1 MCQKRLRPRRGAA
14 HDKHRLKVFWL
25 DDSDSALLRLSH
37 SFSSLSGGTAGNFSP
52 LSTWSMFSPANDH
65 AKLGAE
71 RRNQAT
77 EAHLMTSPEP
87 PISDRVLP
95 LISDRVFM
103 KRTVEAAIRIGLIA
117 GLILWCFIIARPFL
131 IPIVWGAIIAV
142 AIFHGYERLRT
153 ALGGRRVTAAVLV
166 SFLMLV
172 LLVLPSVLLGDS
184 LVSGARNVVNS
195 FQSGELYIPPP
206 PGSVASWPL
215 IGEPIAKAW
224 TLASQN
230 LEEALRQASPLLKG
244 FGAWLLSAAAGAGLA
259 LLQFVLAILIA
270 GAFLANSGTA
280 GRMIRA
286 VAKRLV
292 GERGLE
298 FVVVAEKTVRSVAS
312 GILGVALIQALLAGL
327 GFLVAGVPAAGLLT
341 LVCLVFGVIQ
351 LGVVIVLV
359 PVVIYLF
366 STADTVTAVGF
377 LIWAI
382 LVAPVDNILKPIL
395 LGRGVDVPMLIIFV
409 GAIGGFLN
417 AGIIGLF
424 IGAVVLA
431 LGYKLF
437 LAWLAQGS
445 TSDIARETGD
455 RAPGD

>member
-1 MCQKRLRPRRGAA
+1 M
-14 HDKHRLKVFWL
+14 
-25 DDSDSALLRLSH
+25 
-37 SFSSLSGGTAGNFSP
+37 
-52 LSTWSMFSPANDH
+52 
-65 AKLGAE
+65 
-71 RRNQAT
+71 
-77 EAHLMTSPEP
+77 
-87 PISDRVLP
+87 SDRIFLN
-95 LISDRVFM
+95 RA
-103 KRTVEAAIRIGLIA
+103 VEAAIRIGMIA
-117 GLILWCFIIARPFL
+117 GLIVWCFMIARPFL
-131 IPIVWGAIIAV
+131 VPIVWGAIIAV
-142 AIFHGYERLRT
+142 AIFHRYERLRA
-153 ALGGRRVTAAVLV
+153 ALGGGRIMTAVLITL
-166 SFLMLV
+166 LMLV
-172 LLVLPSVLLGDS
+172 LLVVPSVLLGSS
-184 LVSGARNVVNS
+184 LVNGARDVVNS

-206 PGSVASWPL
+206 PSSVAGWPL
-215 IGEPIAKAW
+215 IGEPIARIW
-224 TLASQN
+224 SLASQN

-244 FGAWLLSAAAGAGLA
+244 FGAWLLGAAAGAGLA

-270 GAFLANSGTA
+270 GVLLANSGA
-280 GRMIRA
+280 ASRAARA
-286 VAKRLV
+286 VAKRLA

-298 FVVVAEKTVRSVAS
+298 FVGVAEQTVRSVAS
-312 GILGVALIQALLAGL
+312 GILGVAFIQALLAGL

-341 LVCLVFGVIQ
+341 LICLVFGVIQ

-437 LAWLAQGS
+437 LAWLAQDATPDTAVDAGEHE
-445 TSDIARETGD
+445 INRLA
-455 RAPGD
+455 

>member
-37 SFSSLSGGTAGNFSP
+37 SFSSLSGGTAGDSSP

-224 TLASQN
+224 TSRIPKPRGGAASSQSSTKG
-230 LEEALRQASPLLKG
+230 LR
-244 FGAWLLSAAAGAGLA
+244 
-259 LLQFVLAILIA
+259 
-270 GAFLANSGTA
+270 
-280 GRMIRA
+280 
-286 VAKRLV
+286 
-292 GERGLE
+292 
-298 FVVVAEKTVRSVAS
+298 
-312 GILGVALIQALLAGL
+312 GVAPKCRCWSRTCA
-327 GFLVAGVPAAGLLT
+327 PAVRTGDPHRRSLSRQFWN
-341 LVCLVFGVIQ
+341 CR
-351 LGVVIVLV
+351 
-359 PVVIYLF
+359 PH
-366 STADTVTAVGF
+366 D
-377 LIWAI
+377 
-382 LVAPVDNILKPIL
+382 P
-395 LGRGVDVPMLIIFV
+395 GR
-409 GAIGGFLN
+409 
-417 AGIIGLF
+417 
-424 IGAVVLA
+424 
-431 LGYKLF
+431 
-437 LAWLAQGS
+437 
-445 TSDIARETGD
+445 RETPRGRAWTGVRGGCRED
-455 RAPGD
+455 RAECG